1 MTPEQFAQFLN
12 YMKENN
18 SWGMN
23 MYELVHERKRRVYKY
38 VDAVWD
44 SRDNT
49 VFSITLREG
58 GGTEGRSFRV
68 DTLQGI
74 KALYDFIDSQVE

>member
-1 MTPEQFAQFLN
+1 MTPEQFAEFLN

-23 MYELVHERKRRVYKY
+23 MYELVHNRKRRVYKY
-38 VDAVWD
+38 VDDVWD

-58 GGTEGRSFRV
+58 GGTEGRTFRV
-68 DTLQGI
+68 DTPKEI
-74 KALYDFIDSQVE
+74 EALYDFIDSQVK

>member
-1 MTPEQFAQFLN
+1 MTPEQFARFLN

-23 MYELVHERKRRVYKY
+23 MYELIHERKRRVYKY

-49 VFSITLREG
+49 IFSITLREG
-58 GGTEGRSFRV
+58 CGAEDKSFRV
-68 DTLQGI
+68 DTLEGI
-74 KALYDFIDSQVE
+74 KALYDFIDNQVK